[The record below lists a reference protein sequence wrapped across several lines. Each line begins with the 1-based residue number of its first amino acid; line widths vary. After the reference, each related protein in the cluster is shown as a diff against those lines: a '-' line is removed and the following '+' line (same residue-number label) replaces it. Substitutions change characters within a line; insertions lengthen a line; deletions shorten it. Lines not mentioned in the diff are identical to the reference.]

1 MPYDPLKHGAVL
13 MQHNYQEGEEEEE
26 EEEEARSSNG
36 SRSRKANGM
45 ENTPSASDMD
55 EAPGVVQGQNAKV
68 NTDYRRGKRFKKLAR
83 ILGSTAVQQS
93 MQRFLKHTLGVVA
106 CLLLAH
112 IGMFVLMFIQLNAQE
127 HGVTDLNNLGLALR
141 AAGEVGLVTRQLEQL
156 YVPIPV
162 TSPVELKGLT
172 NASDIPPL
180 REWYLENIRLFEAK
194 HYQFFLGDRQSGRPL
209 PSAFGIQQLWE
220 EPSLVQQVYSA
231 IPYNESIDFSN
242 YIVITQSKDSLW
254 NIGKLLLVAAMQVY
268 QNAAT
273 VVKET
278 GNLIQFK
285 YFMYFMNNM
294 PNVFADN
301 YFLTMDKMVSYV
313 LQGAARVN
321 QIQTQ
326 LLALEGCVLC
336 FLALA
341 YMWFLASLVAR
352 QRFSIYSVFL
362 GVPTGLVKALA
373 TMRMDLDD
381 EDEDDEVEGEL
392 NTAEAAAN
400 AAANKESAA
409 VHSTYEPPQQSYAA
423 LSFKGATF
431 PSASGP
437 PQGGSLGLAAG
448 PPSPGGGGLATVLS
462 NCWRQ
467 LAVWRRPVEAS
478 MKGQGSRQGAPRKHL
493 RQSNLQ
499 SMLLV
504 WPFFLWG
511 MVIVACYAIGVSK
524 LAAISG
530 PIATFNMV
538 NFVSVRTELFF
549 FELQE
554 LVIEFNQTNMNLIR
568 ARVGERLHLLEKD
581 YMAMMYGGAALPLE
595 TSPHFTLA
603 TNGLTYAG
611 GLASEILFTT
621 KACLCEDP
629 KHCKEDPTIH
639 HRPSQTA
646 CCWLSLQFINNA
658 RDVTKMNGLDPW
670 LFGPEFAWF
679 WYVRYDLLGGLAK
692 LNVYYHSFVETV
704 YKGVLD
710 IHLAALVLTCAIL
723 ICYLLFVL
731 RPFVVKTRN
740 ETKRI
745 TELLSQLPPEVDAE
759 GMLIKATSLVGKV
772 ASNQVVDDSQARV
785 RQNTKTE

>member
-1 MPYDPLKHGAVL
+1 
-13 MQHNYQEGEEEEE
+13 
-26 EEEEARSSNG
+26 
-36 SRSRKANGM
+36 
-45 ENTPSASDMD
+45 
-55 EAPGVVQGQNAKV
+55 VVQGQNAKV

-93 MQRFLKHTLGVVA
+93 MRRFLKHTLGVVA

-254 NIGKLLLVAAMQVY
+254 NIGKLLLLVLLVLVLVLVLVLLLLVMNSMILLLLMMMVKVLLTLLMLLLLTTMAQVAAMQVY

-321 QIQTQ
+321 QVQTQ

-381 EDEDDEVEGEL
+381 EDEDDEVEGDL

-437 PQGGSLGLAAG
+437 PQ
-448 PPSPGGGGLATVLS
+448 
-462 NCWRQ
+462 
-467 LAVWRRPVEAS
+467 
-478 MKGQGSRQGAPRKHL
+478 
-493 RQSNLQ
+493 

-530 PIATFNMV
+530 PM
-538 NFVSVRTELFF
+538 
-549 FELQE
+549 
-554 LVIEFNQTNMNLIR
+554 
-568 ARVGERLHLLEKD
+568 
-581 YMAMMYGGAALPLE
+581 
-595 TSPHFTLA
+595 
-603 TNGLTYAG
+603 
-611 GLASEILFTT
+611 
-621 KACLCEDP
+621 
-629 KHCKEDPTIH
+629 
-639 HRPSQTA
+639 
-646 CCWLSLQFINNA
+646 
-658 RDVTKMNGLDPW
+658 
-670 LFGPEFAWF
+670 
-679 WYVRYDLLGGLAK
+679 
-692 LNVYYHSFVETV
+692 
-704 YKGVLD
+704 
-710 IHLAALVLTCAIL
+710 
-723 ICYLLFVL
+723 
-731 RPFVVKTRN
+731 
-740 ETKRI
+740 
-745 TELLSQLPPEVDAE
+745 
-759 GMLIKATSLVGKV
+759 
-772 ASNQVVDDSQARV
+772 
-785 RQNTKTE
+785 

>member
-1 MPYDPLKHGAVL
+1 
-13 MQHNYQEGEEEEE
+13 
-26 EEEEARSSNG
+26 
-36 SRSRKANGM
+36 
-45 ENTPSASDMD
+45 
-55 EAPGVVQGQNAKV
+55 
-68 NTDYRRGKRFKKLAR
+68 
-83 ILGSTAVQQS
+83 
-93 MQRFLKHTLGVVA
+93 
-106 CLLLAH
+106 
-112 IGMFVLMFIQLNAQE
+112 
-127 HGVTDLNNLGLALR
+127 
-141 AAGEVGLVTRQLEQL
+141 
-156 YVPIPV
+156 

-180 REWYLENIRLFEAK
+180 REWYLEKIRLFEAK

-242 YIVITQSKDSLW
+242 YIVITQNKESLW

-278 GNLIQFK
+278 GNLGQFR
-285 YFMYFMNNM
+285 YFMYFMNNL

-381 EDEDDEVEGEL
+381 EDEDDEVEGDL
-392 NTAEAAAN
+392 NTAEAAVN

-478 MKGQGSRQGAPRKHL
+478 MRGQGSRQGAPRKHL

-530 PIATFNMV
+530 PICNSSKSRNTSNSSNNSNSNNSSNNSSNSRNNGSSNSSSSTTWHFPIATFNMVGSPWRQLMQLWCSGRAPGLAMQETALTSHLHHTAHDPGLQV

-554 LVIEFNQTNMNLIR
+554 LVIEFNQTNMDIIR

-581 YMAMMYGGAALPLE
+581 YVAMMYGGAALPLE

-603 TNGLTYAG
+603 TEGLTYAG

-629 KHCKEDPTIH
+629 KHCKEDPTNMYYQDTH
-639 HRPSQTA
+639 NGLARLFEQVGGWAQQWPA
-646 CCWLSLQFINNA
+646 LLQFINNA